1 MPGTEPPQIDAQVT
15 IGSAR
20 PEPPEPVAAGWWER
34 LRAYVHLVRLHRPI
48 GIFLL
53 MWPALW
59 ALWLAGEGEP
69 PWSVVLVF
77 ILGVV
82 LMRSAGCAINDF
94 ADRDFDGH
102 VARTNQRPLAVGLV
116 SPSEA
121 VAVFLV
127 LSLAAFGLVLL
138 LNWQTV
144 ALSVVALG
152 LTLVYPFM
160 KRFTHVPQLVLGAAF
175 GWAIPM
181 AFMAVTESIP
191 PMAWVLFA
199 ATLVWALIY
208 DTQYAMVDREDDL
221 KIGIKSTAILFG
233 DRDRLAVGLLQA
245 LMLGILLWVG
255 LAADRGLWYFAG
267 VEAAAAFAVYQQWLM
282 RRRDPGGCFQAFLS
296 NNYLGM
302 AVFLGLVLDY
312 ALAA

>member
-1 MPGTEPPQIDAQVT
+1 MA
-15 IGSAR
+15 S
-20 PEPPEPVAAGWWER
+20 GWKAR
-34 LRAYVHLVRLHRPI
+34 LRAYTHLVRLHRPI

-69 PWSVVLVF
+69 PWPVVLVF
-77 ILGVV
+77 VLGVV

-94 ADRDFDGH
+94 ADRHFDGH
-102 VARTNQRPLAVGLV
+102 VARTNQRPLAAGVV
-116 SPSEA
+116 APVEA

-144 ALSVVALG
+144 ALSVVALA
-152 LTLVYPFM
+152 LTLVYPFT
-160 KRFTHVPQLVLGAAF
+160 KRFTHVPQLFLGAAF

-191 PMAWVLFA
+191 ALAWVLFV
-199 ATLVWALIY
+199 ATLIWALVY

-221 KIGIKSTAILFG
+221 KIGIKSTAMLFG
-233 DRDRLAVGLLQA
+233 RWDRLAIGLLQA
-245 LMLGILLWVG
+245 LMLAILVWVG
-255 LAADRGLWYFAG
+255 LEAGRGLWYFAG
-267 VEAAAAFAVYQQWLM
+267 IEAAAAFAVYQQWLI
-282 RRRDPGGCFQAFLS
+282 RKREPGACFQAFLN

-302 AVFLGLVLDY
+302 AIFLGLVLDY
-312 ALAA
+312 ASAA

>member
-1 MPGTEPPQIDAQVT
+1 M
-15 IGSAR
+15 AR
-20 PEPPEPVAAGWWER
+20 GWQAR
-34 LRAYVHLVRLHRPI
+34 LRAYIHLVRLHRPI

-69 PWSVVLVF
+69 PWPVVLVF
-77 ILGVV
+77 VLGVV

-94 ADRDFDGH
+94 ADRHFDGH
-102 VARTNQRPLAVGLV
+102 VARTNQRPLAAGLV
-116 SPSEA
+116 APVEA

-144 ALSVVALG
+144 ALSVVALT
-152 LTLVYPFM
+152 LTLVYPFT
-160 KRFTHVPQLVLGAAF
+160 KRFTHVPQLFLGAAF

-191 PMAWVLFA
+191 ALAWVLFV
-199 ATLVWALIY
+199 ATLIWALVY

-233 DRDRLAVGLLQA
+233 RWDRLAIGLLQA
-245 LMLGILLWVG
+245 LMLAILVWVG
-255 LAADRGLWYFAG
+255 LKAGRGLGYFAG
-267 VEAAAAFAVYQQWLM
+267 IEVAAAFAVYQQWLI
-282 RRRDPGGCFQAFLS
+282 RKREPAACFQAFLN

-302 AVFLGLVLDY
+302 AIFLGLVLDY
-312 ALAA
+312 AFAA

>member
-1 MPGTEPPQIDAQVT
+1 MSGPEFPPIKAQVRRD
-15 IGSAR
+15 SVRKELPAD
-20 PEPPEPVAAGWWER
+20 GWRGR
-34 LRAYVHLVRLHRPI
+34 LWAYVHLTRLHRPI

-69 PWSVVLVF
+69 PWPVVLVF
-77 ILGVV
+77 VLGVV

-94 ADRDFDGH
+94 ADRELDGH
-102 VARTNQRPLAVGLV
+102 VARTSQRPMAVGLV
-116 SPSEA
+116 SPVEA

-127 LSLAAFGLVLL
+127 LSLAAFALVLL

-144 ALSVVALG
+144 ALSVVALL

-160 KRFTHVPQLVLGAAF
+160 KRFTHIPQLFLGAAF

-181 AFMAVTESIP
+181 AYAAVTGTIP
-191 PMAWVLFA
+191 ALAWVLFV
-199 ATLVWALIY
+199 ATLIWALIY
-208 DTQYAMVDREDDL
+208 DTQYAMVDRKDDL

-233 DRDRLAVGLLQA
+233 RWDRLAIGLLQV
-245 LMLGILLWVG
+245 LMLGILVWIG
-255 LAADRGLWYFAG
+255 LEAGRGLWYFAG
-267 VEAAAAFAVYQQWLM
+267 LEVAAAFAVYQQWLI
-282 RRRDPGGCFQAFLS
+282 RDREPSGCFQAFLN

-302 AVFLGLVLDY
+302 AIFLGLVLDY
-312 ALAA
+312 AVAA

>member
-1 MPGTEPPQIDAQVT
+1 MSGMDLPQVKLGEPRSGP
-15 IGSAR
+15 GSAGR
-20 PEPPEPVAAGWWER
+20 RER
-34 LRAYVHLVRLHRPI
+34 LVAYVHLVRLHRPI

-69 PWSVVLVF
+69 PWPVVLVF
-77 ILGVV
+77 VLGVV

-102 VARTNQRPLAVGLV
+102 VERTNQRPLAVGLV
-116 SPSEA
+116 SPTEA
-121 VAVFLV
+121 VAVFLA

-144 ALSVVALG
+144 ALSVVALV
-152 LTLVYPFM
+152 LTLIYPFM
-160 KRFTHVPQLVLGAAF
+160 KRFTHFPQLFLGSAF

-181 AFMAVTESIP
+181 AYMAVTGSIP
-191 PMAWVLFA
+191 MLAWALFA
-199 ATLVWALIY
+199 ATLFWALIY

-233 DRDRLAVGLLQA
+233 EWDRLAIGLLQV
-245 LMLGILLWVG
+245 LMLGILVWIG
-255 LAADRGLWYFAG
+255 LAAGRGLWYFAG
-267 VEAAAAFAVYQQWLM
+267 IEVAAAFAVYQQWLI
-282 RRRDPGGCFQAFLS
+282 RKREPAGCFQAFLN
-296 NNYLGM
+296 NNYLGI
-302 AVFLGLVLDY
+302 AVFVGLVLDF
-312 ALAA
+312 AAA